1 MSAPVRLDPR
11 TKLALIALVAVAVFV
26 SPGLWYEA
34 ALMALVALLA
44 LVLGRAR
51 IAGATVAVA
60 AVFGACSLGVA
71 HLEAGVV
78 QTMLAS
84 FLMFVRKVLPCGM
97 LAALVVST
105 TQVNEFM
112 SALARLHAPRELT
125 IPLAVMLRYVPAI
138 REDWGF
144 IRDAMRMRG
153 VALSAWGAVRH
164 PARTVTCL
172 YVPLLMSASRVA
184 DELSMASI
192 ARGIKNPAP
201 RTCVVSLSF
210 SAADAIALVCMI
222 AVVAAGVAAGVGA

>member
-1 MSAPVRLDPR
+1 MSASAHLDPR

-60 AVFGACSLGVA
+60 VAFGACSVGVA
-71 HLEAGVV
+71 CLEAGVV
-78 QTMLAS
+78 QTMLAA

-112 SALARLHAPRELT
+112 SALARLHAPRALT

-144 IRDAMRMRG
+144 IRDVMRMRG
-153 VALSAWGAVRH
+153 VALSAWGVVRH
-164 PARTVTCL
+164 PARTVMCL

-192 ARGIKNPAP
+192 ARGIENPVP
-201 RTCVVSLSF
+201 RTCVLSLSF
-210 SAADAIALVCMI
+210 GVADAAALVCAM
-222 AVVAAGVAAGVGA
+222 AVVAAGIAVGVGA